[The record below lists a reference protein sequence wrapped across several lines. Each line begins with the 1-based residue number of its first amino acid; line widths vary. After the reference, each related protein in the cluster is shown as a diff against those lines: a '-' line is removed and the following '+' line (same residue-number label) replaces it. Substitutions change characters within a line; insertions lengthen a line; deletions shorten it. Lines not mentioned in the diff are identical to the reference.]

1 MVAIMGIETTALRLY
16 GKMDLRLESF
26 ELPEPADDEILAE
39 IICDSLCM
47 SSHKATKQGEDHKRV
62 PTNIRKNP
70 VIVGHEFS
78 GRLLR
83 VGVRWQERFK
93 AGDNFTVQP
102 VLSSNGSLDT
112 VGYSFTTVGG
122 NSTYAII
129 PSCIMEN
136 DCLLTYEGDAYFMAS
151 LSEPMSCI
159 IAACKAQYHID
170 AGSYEHRMGILK
182 GGKTAVL
189 GGAGPMGL
197 GLLDY
202 LTNGPTKPSL
212 LVITDIDQTRLDR
225 AKSLIMAQ
233 EATLQGIDLIYLNA
247 SRGNPVKD
255 LLDLTGGIGY
265 DDIFV
270 MAPVSDLIKQADSIL
285 GRGGC
290 LNFFAGPN
298 SSSFFVPF
306 NFYNVHYSGTHVVG
320 TSGGNT
326 EDMRE
331 ALQLIAKKK
340 INPARMI
347 THIGGLTAAKEAIL
361 SLPNFPGGKK
371 LIYNQIDMPL
381 IAIPEFREKG
391 DDVPFFAELAELCER
406 NRGLWNFRA
415 ERVLL
420 ENAPRIQR

>member
-1 MVAIMGIETTALRLY
+1 
-16 GKMDLRLESF
+16 
-26 ELPEPADDEILAE
+26 
-39 IICDSLCM
+39 
-47 SSHKATKQGEDHKRV
+47 
-62 PTNIRKNP
+62 
-70 VIVGHEFS
+70 
-78 GRLLR
+78 
-83 VGVRWQERFK
+83 
-93 AGDNFTVQP
+93 
-102 VLSSNGSLDT
+102 
-112 VGYSFTTVGG
+112 
-122 NSTYAII
+122 
-129 PSCIMEN
+129 
-136 DCLLTYEGDAYFMAS
+136 
-151 LSEPMSCI
+151 
-159 IAACKAQYHID
+159 
-170 AGSYEHRMGILK
+170 
-182 GGKTAVL
+182 
-189 GGAGPMGL
+189 MGL

-225 AKSLIMAQ
+225 AKSLITAQ
-233 EATLQGIDLIYLNA
+233 EAALQGIDLIYLNA
-247 SRGNPVKD
+247 SKGNPVKD